1 MLIPADLSVEL
12 YNILYI
18 ESVSDF
24 RVTVTKKEGAGVWK
38 APNLTHCTGFHVGN
52 FQTYAVKC
60 KKGAIDSLSC
70 TDIETFNIKLQFI
83 LD

>member
-1 MLIPADLSVEL
+1 MLILADLSVEL

-24 RVTVTKKEGAGVWK
+24 RVTVTKQEGASVWK
-38 APNLTHCTGFHVGN
+38 ALNLTHCVGFHVGN
-52 FQTYAVKC
+52 FQTHAVKC
-60 KKGAIDSLSC
+60 KKGVIDSLSC
-70 TDIETFNIKLQFI
+70 TDIEMFNIKLQFI